1 MHHNRDSE
9 PCSNTDFIQVYNLFS
24 PLRFYIVS
32 NFGWLSKIWVSSD
45 PIGNWEFQE
54 RIKNIRVH

>member
-1 MHHNRDSE
+1 MHHNSDTE

-24 PLRFYIVS
+24 LLRFYIVS